1 MGENKK
7 DQKYE
12 QVKNVQPQ
20 IYGSDPK
27 ESNNNEEGGSSESEM
42 SNGIYAKDVSDALK
56 IKQPIRGNPEN
67 QGMKNNDEKSSEAH
81 IEDNYQDSM
90 GMYTSRS
97 QLNEMEDGNMIS
109 RVEGD
114 DEDILDDTENSRRNQ
129 QRMRETGSNK
139 DNSPDR

>member
-7 DQKYE
+7 EQKFE

-20 IYGSDPK
+20 IYGSDP
-27 ESNNNEEGGSSESEM
+27 EVSNNNEEGGSSESEM
-42 SNGIYAKDVSDALK
+42 ANKIYAKDVSDASK

-67 QGMKNNDEKSSEAH
+67 QDIKNDDKRSSESH
-81 IEDNYQDSM
+81 IEDDYEESM

-97 QLNEMEDGNMIS
+97 QLNEMEDGNMMS

-114 DEDILDDTENSRRNQ
+114 DEDILDETENSRRNQ
-129 QRMRETGSNK
+129 QRMRESGSDK
-139 DNSPDR
+139 DRSQDR

>member
-7 DQKYE
+7 EQKFE

-20 IYGSDPK
+20 IYGSDP
-27 ESNNNEEGGSSESEM
+27 EVSNNNEEGGSSESEM
-42 SNGIYAKDVSDALK
+42 ANKIYVKDVSDASK

-67 QGMKNNDEKSSEAH
+67 QDIKNDDKRSSESH
-81 IEDNYQDSM
+81 NEDDYEESM

-97 QLNEMEDGNMIS
+97 QLNEMEDGNMMS

-114 DEDILDDTENSRRNQ
+114 DEDILDETENSRRNQ
-129 QRMRETGSNK
+129 QRMRESGSDK
-139 DNSPDR
+139 DRSQDR